1 MKPYYQRG
9 NITIYNNDCLCVLD
23 SIKIEGRVLLLTD
36 PPYGIGEN
44 SIKQTARQCRGRG
57 NSKALADQRDYGEF
71 HWDAKLER
79 RHIDKLISCSDA
91 QIIWGGN
98 YYANWLPASSC
109 WLVWDKDNGDNDFAD
124 CELAWTSFPSAV
136 RIFKWRWNGMLQG
149 DMKHKEER
157 VHPTQ
162 KPLPLMKWCIE
173 KYGKDFDVILDPFGG
188 SMTTLV
194 AAKLLGKRAIA
205 IELDEN
211 YCRLGASRL
220 NQETLGI

>member
-1 MKPYYQRG
+1 MFLV
-9 NITIYNNDCLCVLD
+9 ITAPRFVFGYNRFWGAWLFSRATPRN
-23 SIKIEGRVLLLTD
+23 
-36 PPYGIGEN
+36 YGKF
-44 SIKQTARQCRGRG
+44 S
-57 NSKALADQRDYGEF
+57 
-71 HWDAKLER
+71 WDNKLEK
-79 RHIDKLISCSDA
+79 RHIDKLISVSNA

-98 YYANWLPASSC
+98 YYADWLPASSC
-109 WLVWDKDNGDNDFAD
+109 WLVWDKDNSGDFAD

-149 DMKHKEER
+149 DMKNKEER

-194 AAKLLGKRAIA
+194 AAKLLGKRAIG
-205 IELDEN
+205 IEFDEN
-211 YCRLGASRL
+211 YCRLGADRL
-220 NQETLGI
+220 SQETLGI